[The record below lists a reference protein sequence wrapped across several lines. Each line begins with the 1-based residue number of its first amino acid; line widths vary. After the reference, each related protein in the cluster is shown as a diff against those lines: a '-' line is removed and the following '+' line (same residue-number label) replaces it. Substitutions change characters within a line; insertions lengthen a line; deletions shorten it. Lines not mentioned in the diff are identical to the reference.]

1 MKGLIVKD
9 FTYIKN
15 YWKTYLLAI
24 ILGIIPTALINYDP
38 NFMLIISMLIIFII
52 SINTFSFDKKNNW
65 NKYALTMPVSRRD
78 IVRAKYMLN
87 IIGLLLGSILGFL
100 LSLIGNF
107 FYKIDLDFNNFIN
120 ILIIS
125 MAFFLIL
132 SAIDLP
138 TLFKWG
144 TNKGKIV
151 LMIVLFTLI
160 AIIFQIIEKAYN
172 YILNISSIDT
182 IKLNLLIILISILIY
197 FISYKISLYIMSKKE
212 Y

>member
-24 ILGIIPTALINYDP
+24 ILGIIPTAFINYDP

-52 SINTFSFDKKNNW
+52 SINTFSFDKENNW

>member
-52 SINTFSFDKKNNW
+52 SINTFSFDKENNW

-100 LSLIGNF
+100 LTLIGNF
-107 FYKIDLDFNNFIN
+107 FYKIDLDFNSFIN

>member
-52 SINTFSFDKKNNW
+52 SINTFSFDKENNW

-100 LSLIGNF
+100 LTLIGNF
-107 FYKIDLDFNNFIN
+107 FYNIYLDFNSFIN

-172 YILNISSIDT
+172 YILNISSIDI

>member
-52 SINTFSFDKKNNW
+52 SINTFSFDKENNW

-78 IVRAKYMLN
+78 IVRAKYRLN

-100 LSLIGNF
+100 LTLIGNF
-107 FYKIDLDFNNFIN
+107 FYKIDLDFNSFIN

>member
-24 ILGIIPTALINYDP
+24 ILGIIPTALINYAP

-52 SINTFSFDKKNNW
+52 SINTFSFDKENNW

-100 LSLIGNF
+100 LTLIGNF

>member
-52 SINTFSFDKKNNW
+52 SINTFSFDKENNW

>member
-52 SINTFSFDKKNNW
+52 SINTFSFDKENNW

-100 LSLIGNF
+100 LTLIGNF
-107 FYKIDLDFNNFIN
+107 FYNIDLDFNSFIN

-125 MAFFLIL
+125 MAFFFIL
-132 SAIDLP
+132 SSIDLP

>member
-24 ILGIIPTALINYDP
+24 ILGII
-38 NFMLIISMLIIFII
+38 SMLIIFII
-52 SINTFSFDKKNNW
+52 SINTFSFDKENNW

-100 LSLIGNF
+100 LTLIGNF

>member
-52 SINTFSFDKKNNW
+52 SINTFSFDKENNW

-100 LSLIGNF
+100 LTLIGNF

>member
-52 SINTFSFDKKNNW
+52 SINTFSFDKENNW

-100 LSLIGNF
+100 LTLIGNF
-107 FYKIDLDFNNFIN
+107 FYNIDLDFNSFIN

-125 MAFFLIL
+125 MAFFFIL
-132 SAIDLP
+132 SSIDLP

-182 IKLNLLIILISILIY
+182 IKLNLLIILIRILIY

>member
-24 ILGIIPTALINYDP
+24 ILGIIPTAFINYDP

-52 SINTFSFDKKNNW
+52 SINTFSFDKENNW

-100 LSLIGNF
+100 LTLIGNF

>member
-52 SINTFSFDKKNNW
+52 SINTFSFDKENNW

-172 YILNISSIDT
+172 YILNISSIDI

>member
-52 SINTFSFDKKNNW
+52 SINTFSFDKENNW

-100 LSLIGNF
+100 LTLIGNF

-172 YILNISSIDT
+172 YILNISSIDI

>member
-52 SINTFSFDKKNNW
+52 SINTFSFDKENNW

-100 LSLIGNF
+100 LTLIGNF
-107 FYKIDLDFNNFIN
+107 FYNIDLDFNSFIN

>member
-52 SINTFSFDKKNNW
+52 SINTFSFDKENNW

-100 LSLIGNF
+100 LTLIGNF
-107 FYKIDLDFNNFIN
+107 FYKIDLDFNSFIN

-125 MAFFLIL
+125 MAFFFIL
-132 SAIDLP
+132 SSIDLP

>member
-38 NFMLIISMLIIFII
+38 NFMLIISMLIIFIT
-52 SINTFSFDKKNNW
+52 SINTFSFDKENNW

-100 LSLIGNF
+100 LTLIGNF
-107 FYKIDLDFNNFIN
+107 FYKIDLDFNSFIN